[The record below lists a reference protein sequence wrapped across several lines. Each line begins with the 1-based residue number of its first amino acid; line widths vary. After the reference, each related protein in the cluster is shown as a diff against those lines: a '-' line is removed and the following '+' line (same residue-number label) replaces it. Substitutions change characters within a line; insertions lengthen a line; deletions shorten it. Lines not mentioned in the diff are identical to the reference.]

1 MLYDK
6 DFSILYNLA
15 YHCRNGSVVVDVLLS
30 TAKGGSSV
38 VQNKLLEVMGSNQL
52 QNVTIDSFG
61 VVKGKLYLFFRG
73 LRN

>member
-15 YHCRNGSVVVDVLLS
+15 YHCRNRSVVVDVLLS
-30 TAKGGSSV
+30 TVKGGSSV